1 MLYKLLLEFVDIYT
15 FLNVFKYFN
24 SLSCIIGTLLCVIA
38 MFLTDVMWAAGSFV
52 IGIGLVEGASTINF
66 NSVRTIVLS
75 WVVTLPAGALLSI
88 AFLELFTNLFTY

>member
-1 MLYKLLLEFVDIYT
+1 MIASQLDMPVST
-15 FLNVFKYFN
+15 TH
-24 SLSCIIGTLLCVIA
+24 TLVGA
-38 MFLTDVMWAAGSFV
+38 V

-66 NSVRTIVLS
+66 SSVRTIVLS

>member
-1 MLYKLLLEFVDIYT
+1 MTPSKGFSAQLAAALTV
-15 FLNVFKYFN
+15 
-24 SLSCIIGTLLCVIA
+24 VIA
-38 MFLTDVMWAAGSFV
+38 SQLDMPVSTTHTLVGAV
-52 IGIGLVEGASTINF
+52 IGIGLVEGARTINF